1 MRSLHICVITQ
12 QIGKIFSGPGLHAF
26 NLVNSLIRD
35 GHQVTVIA
43 PHDQRPLGDLPYDF
57 IAVPRPWFSKTQAR
71 WVSLSYSFARALETL
86 EKSASFDLIHFTD
99 AREALFCTS
108 KVPRIGNV
116 NDTYAAEVHALNYY
130 RKYYADWLQRWL
142 YYRVVHG
149 VEKGILR
156 RLDAVLANSQFT
168 AKTIAAA
175 YAIPVER
182 LFVCYKSVDIENWR
196 AEISKRGEREA
207 EGIKRI
213 LFVGTNMQRK
223 GLPTLIKSAPKII
236 SQFPDVEFLIAGEDK
251 TIPVLEKLCRE
262 LNVERNF
269 HFLGWKSQTELM
281 DEYARADVFVLPS
294 LTEALGVALLEA
306 MAAGLPVIGSDAG
319 GIPEIIRH
327 GENGLLV
334 SPDQPAELAD
344 AVLRILSDREFA
356 AHLVERGYENLQRFD
371 LKKMM
376 ACTYAVY
383 SVIRG

>member
-1 MRSLHICVITQ
+1 MRSLNICVITQ

-43 PHDQRPLGDLPYDF
+43 PKNQRPPGDLSFEF
-57 IAVPRPWFSKTQAR
+57 IGVPRPWFSKTQAR
-71 WVSLSYSFARALETL
+71 WITLSYSFSKAVEKL

-99 AREALFCTS
+99 AREALFCKS
-108 KVPRIGNV
+108 RVPRIGNV
-116 NDTYAAEVHALNYY
+116 NDTYAAEVRSLNYY

-142 YYRVVHG
+142 YYRMVHG
-149 VEKGILR
+149 VEKGVLN

-168 AKTIAAA
+168 SKTIAVE
-175 YAIPVER
+175 YAISMER
-182 LFVCYKSVDIENWR
+182 LFVCYKSVDVETWR
-196 AEISKRGEREA
+196 AEILKREDRKS
-207 EGIKRI
+207 EGKKRI

-223 GLPTLIKSAPKII
+223 GLPTLIKAAPIII
-236 SQFPDVEFLIAGEDK
+236 SQFTEVEFLIIGEDK
-251 TIPVLEKLCRE
+251 SIPVLQKLCRE

-269 HFLGWKSQTELM
+269 QFLGWKSQSELM
-281 DEYARADVFVLPS
+281 DDYARADLFVLPS

-306 MAAGLPVIGSDAG
+306 MAAGLPVIGSNVG
-319 GIPEIIRH
+319 GIPEIIKH

-334 SPDQPAELAD
+334 SPDHPAELAQ
-344 AVLRILSDREFA
+344 AVLRILSDKEFA
-356 AHLVERGYENLQRFD
+356 SHLVERGYENLSRFD

-376 ACTYAVY
+376 ACTYEVY